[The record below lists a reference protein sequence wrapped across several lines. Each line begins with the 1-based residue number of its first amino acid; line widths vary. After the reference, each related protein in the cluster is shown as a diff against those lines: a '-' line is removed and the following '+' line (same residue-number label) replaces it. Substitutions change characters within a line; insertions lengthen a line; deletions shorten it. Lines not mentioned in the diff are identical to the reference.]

1 MQRDDKRALLSQVVI
16 YRILTLVIILDRV
29 PKHMQLPQEAPFI
42 FRMNAECKSS
52 EHVLMD
58 CLHSSLSGIGK
69 LSRYLAKLRYTVDLV
84 QRDVDEW
91 PLTVSAISQDL
102 SNGIILCKLVS
113 VLFGEVSPGSL
124 LG

>member
-52 EHVLMD
+52 EQVLMD

-69 LSRYLAKLRYTVDLV
+69 LSRYLAKLRYAVDLV